1 MVPPPSAL
9 APLRVELL
17 ATRPAAEWATAC
29 MAAGA
34 PAGVLD
40 DVAGAFQPATDLGLE
55 PVVTLPRPD
64 GSTVRLPRNPI
75 RLSATPPTYRC
86 APPRLGDPR
95 GDDSKPDDGDSR

>member
-40 DVAGAFQPATDLGLE
+40 DVAAPSSRPPISAWSPWARSPAPTGPGFRHRAPNELG
-55 PVVTLPRPD
+55 PRE
-64 GSTVRLPRNPI
+64 RFCR
-75 RLSATPPTYRC
+75 
-86 APPRLGDPR
+86 
-95 GDDSKPDDGDSR
+95 